1 MHVRKESGGTTIT
14 HRRVQYE
21 WPEDGSVIE
30 VPPEFGADLL
40 GIRGGGFSE
49 APAPER
55 SKAVTEPGPDGEIT
69 EPGPVA
75 EVTEDGGSQAPG
87 EGGATD
93 PDGDGGTGPESDGTI
108 SYGEGGA
115 QPVDAKA
122 RKGRGAK
129 AEDTGTPA

>member
-1 MHVRKESGGTTIT
+1 MWVRKQSGGTTIT

-40 GIRGGGFSE
+40 SIRGGGFSE

-55 SKAVTEPGPDGEIT
+55 SEAVTEPGPDGEIT

-75 EVTEDGGSQAPG
+75 DITEDGGSQAPG

-93 PDGDGGTGPESDGTI
+93 PDGDGGTGPESDGDEPQGP
-108 SYGEGGA
+108 GE
-115 QPVDAKA
+115 PEPETAKA
-122 RKGRGAK
+122 SRRSVKGKDAP
-129 AEDTGTPA
+129 AEA